1 MSGSMRMNLNLKFEQ
16 LAVRIETQ
24 LGSKVETSIANKM
37 GNISAT
43 LSSLKN
49 TMSNLEKKI
58 EPNEKSGIR
67 VPPEEKLEIR
77 LQKVNASLESV
88 LSRKEEEDKKT
99 MDELGR
105 LREDV
110 TKWENELERDPGD
123 RIALR
128 YRDISVKIYTKRKE
142 AHEKMMKEEAEII
155 EELKKEK
162 LHMEISLQ
170 QLRAKDLGAV
180 MNMEKSRKER
190 EVKCN
195 NLVVEVPLDQV
206 KWHLSK

>member
-1 MSGSMRMNLNLKFEQ
+1 MKVPGMTVALVDDIMGVVRRKDGKAKIEDFIHLGSDVIAVMMTALGNNWLGFHVERSMSESMRMNLNLKFEQ

-67 VPPEEKLEIR
+67 VSPEEKLEIR

-88 LSRKEEEDKKT
+88 LSRKEEEDRKT
-99 MDELGR
+99 MDEVGR

-142 AHEKMMKEEAEII
+142 AHEKNDE
-155 EELKKEK
+155 
-162 LHMEISLQ
+162 
-170 QLRAKDLGAV
+170 GTG
-180 MNMEKSRKER
+180 
-190 EVKCN
+190 
-195 NLVVEVPLDQV
+195 
-206 KWHLSK
+206 